1 MGRTDTKTKP
11 AATAANE
18 TLTGTVERVYYSS
31 ERFAAGQLRL
41 ANGDVAPFRAKFS
54 CNEGQHVTFR
64 GAWVTDP
71 KYGRQFDAQSLV
83 YEMDITS
90 AGLAHWLC
98 SNPAF
103 FGIGPV
109 KSKLIADAFGE
120 NFDEMIRH
128 DPATVMRVGKLTA
141 SQIKILQREWIASAE
156 RNGLFT
162 WLSQYELTPTQMNN
176 LYERYGMDARR
187 ILENDPYILCREVD
201 GYGFARTDLIAQ
213 KMGTPKMHPGRLRA
227 CLNDL
232 VYSITDAGHCW
243 IEAREL
249 LKMAENKLG
258 VDTLLEREQ
267 VKRTAR
273 DMCAAGELVY
283 ETTAGEQGTIT
294 RIAHPAIYRAE
305 KFLLD
310 TFREARAYPPAD
322 APTGDQL
329 EYLIDMLPDLHPTQE
344 RALRMALASRICV
357 ISGEAGTGKTYL
369 LNAIRRAFH
378 LRGKTVLMCAPT
390 GKAAKRI
397 EELCNRDAPAGDD
410 HRIPAFTIHGA
421 LGYNPFSGNDE
432 EKWAFNRENPLDC
445 DVLLVDEC
453 GMLDVLLA
461 QRVFEAVDLE
471 KTQVI
476 LFGDHQQLPPVG
488 PGNLLRDLLNGNFVP
503 TIILDQIM
511 RQAGTLKENS
521 IAVLRGSVPDTTP
534 GEPGVPRPWY
544 RLHTCDTPELVL
556 RSLLHIIEFELPKI
570 GLADPHF
577 WQVLVPQHGTAIGT
591 QSLNLHLQ
599 RLVQRVKFGNELP
612 EIILDAQGRLPR
624 AKLYPGDRVIQTR
637 NNYRLGVMNGAQ
649 GYVVA
654 VDVDVYPPNDEDR
667 KQQPQR
673 GIEVDWSDGGPAQ
686 IIGIAGEDLADIQLA
701 YALTVHKAQG
711 SEYPCAIV
719 ICSRTHSFML
729 SRNLLYTAV
738 TRARQTCVLIGD
750 WLGMRRAVTTVNTQA
765 RRTWLSVWNSDKSA

>member
-1 MGRTDTKTKP
+1 MARTSTTKSIPK
-11 AATAANE
+11 ASE
-18 TLTGTVERVYYSS
+18 TLTGLIERIYYSS

-83 YEMDITS
+83 YEMDTTS

-109 KSKLIADAFGE
+109 KSKLIADAFGD
-120 NFDEMIRH
+120 NFDQVIRT
-128 DPATVMRVGKLTA
+128 DPAQVMRVGKLTGEMVN
-141 SQIKILQREWIASAE
+141 ILQREWIAGAE
-156 RNGLFT
+156 KNGLFT

-176 LYERYGMDARR
+176 LYDKYGMDARR
-187 ILENDPYILCREVD
+187 ILENDPYILCREIR

-232 VYSITDAGHCW
+232 VYSITDDGHCW

-249 LKMAENKLG
+249 LRMAEGKLG
-258 VDTLLEREQ
+258 VDTIEQREQ
-267 VKRTAR
+267 VKAAAR
-273 DMCAAGELVY
+273 DMCAAGELMY
-283 ETTAGEQGTIT
+283 ETTENIT
-294 RIAHPAIYRAE
+294 RMAHPAIYRAE

-310 TFREARAYPPAD
+310 TFREARAHPPAD
-322 APTGDQL
+322 VPTGAQL
-329 EYLIDMLPDLHPTQE
+329 EYLIDMLPDLQPTQD

-357 ISGEAGTGKTYL
+357 ISGEAGTGKSYL

-397 EELCNRDAPAGDD
+397 EQLCNRDAPVNDRDD
-410 HRIPAFTIHGA
+410 HRIPAFTIHRA
-421 LGYNPFSGNDE
+421 LGYNPFEGK
-432 EKWAFNRENPLDC
+432 EKWEFNQDNPLDC

-461 QRVFEAVDLE
+461 QHVFEAVDLE

-488 PGNLLRDLLNGNFVP
+488 PGNLLRDLLNGDFVP

-511 RQAGTLKENS
+511 RQAGVLKENS
-521 IAVLRGSVPDTTP
+521 IAVLRGSVPDTAP

-544 RLHTCDTPELVL
+544 RLHTCETPELVL
-556 RSLLHIIEFELPKI
+556 QSLLHIIEFELPKI

-591 QSLNLHLQ
+591 QNLNLHLQ
-599 RLVQRVKFGNELP
+599 RLIQRVKFGNELP
-612 EIILDAQGRLPR
+612 EIIPDAKGRLPR
-624 AKLYPGDRVIQTR
+624 AKLCPGDRVIQTR

-654 VDVDVYPPNDEDR
+654 IDVDVYPPKDEDH
-667 KQQPQR
+667 KGKPQR

-686 IIGIAGEDLADIQLA
+686 ILGIAGEDLADIQLA

-765 RRTWLSVWNSDKSA
+765 RRTWLGVWAEKREEVEG